1 MDKTNEPIY
10 NKIEVNGDGEPKVVS
25 VSASDI
31 PETNIDK
38 DTKTVETKNKKPS
51 QRVIMNEFFGID
63 NNKPV
68 EKHKKVFKTVVYC
81 LFIAFVIGVLV
92 YTAIDDF
99 FGNREASAELPEIG
113 DILLANW
120 YYIFFAFFSLFIF
133 MVARGFQ
140 RAFVS
145 KTIVGR
151 FYLKTSFASGFI
163 GQMYN
168 YITPLAAGGQPFEI
182 TYYKKN
188 THISAGQSTS
198 IVIAT
203 YLINQMAFIT
213 VGLSAL
219 ILYRFDILGFSE
231 LHIPDLLS
239 SAILSLAII
248 GLILSAIIP
257 IALAVFS
264 LFPRVGGSIATC
276 ITIIGTKL
284 KLIKDPKK
292 FKYSFLKNVYIN
304 SRGLKTI
311 FSHPSILIAN
321 FLLSL
326 MEQLAIVS
334 VAYFTLRS
342 FGFDWNSWNIWEWS
356 QVVVVC
362 TIINCAVSFIP
373 TPGSSGAADLSFYA
387 FFAKNLSGGLAFPTM
402 ILWRIISYYLVILL
416 GFILLRRNIKKIK

>member
-1 MDKTNEPIY
+1 MEKDNEPIY
-10 NKIEVNGDGEPKVVS
+10 NKIEIDNDGEPTFVS
-25 VSASDI
+25 VNASDI
-31 PETNIDK
+31 PEEIS
-38 DTKTVETKNKKPS
+38 DTDIQPVETKNKKPS
-51 QRVIMNEFFGID
+51 KRVIMHEFFGID
-63 NNKPV
+63 TNKPV
-68 EKHKKVFKTVVYC
+68 EKHKKVAKTIIYC

-99 FGNREASAELPEIG
+99 SGSGESSADLPTISE
-113 DILLANW
+113 ILLANW
-120 YYIFFAFFSLFIF
+120 YYIFFAFFSIF
-133 MVARGFQ
+133 VFMIVRGLQ
-140 RAFVS
+140 RAFAS
-145 KTIVGR
+145 KTIVGN
-151 FYLKTSFASGFI
+151 FYFKISFASGFI

-188 THISAGQSTS
+188 TDIGTGQATS
-198 IVIAT
+198 IVIST

-219 ILYRFDILGFSE
+219 ILYRFDFLGFSE

-257 IALAVFS
+257 ITLAVFS
-264 LFPRVGGSIATC
+264 LFPRVGGSIATF
-276 ITIIGTKL
+276 ITFIGTKL
-284 KLIKDPKK
+284 KLIKNPKK

-311 FSHPSILIAN
+311 FSHPLVLITN

-387 FFAKNLSGGLAFPTM
+387 FFAKNLSSGLAFPTM

-416 GFILLRRNIKKIK
+416 GFILLRRNIKKLK